1 MPIDVTDL
9 RPTIVPKSDQLN
21 AEQLLGGPMTITVT
35 SVQVSSSPEQPV
47 VVHYEGEEGRPF
59 KPCKTMRK
67 LLVFAWGPDGNEWAG
82 KSMTVY
88 NDPAVKFGGDEVGG
102 IRISHLSHIAKSIE
116 VSLTSTRGKKAL
128 YRVALLELEDAK
140 FLTSIRA
147 ATTQAD
153 LKEVFGRAWKAVR
166 SDVRRASLK
175 QAYDQRFSELA
186 KPVIDPDD
194 VPDVG
199 ADAPPFD
206 EAPKTFAE
214 VAAAINKAKT
224 PEAFDLARSLI
235 AQVADEQQRA
245 ELNAKA
251 TRRYSEIAGGE

>member
-140 FLTSIRA
+140 FLTSIRTA
-147 ATTQAD
+147 ESLD
-153 LKEVFGRAWKAVR
+153 ELKGIFKRAWR
-166 SDVRRASLK
+166 SIESDMRRAPLK
-175 QAYDQRFSELA
+175 QAYDKRMAELSR
-186 KPVIDPDD
+186 PVIDPDD
-194 VPDVG
+194 NPATG
-199 ADAPPFD
+199 ADEPPMGR
-206 EAPKTFAE
+206 TFAE
-214 VAAAINKAKT
+214 VAAAISKAKT
-224 PEAFDLARSLI
+224 PEAFDTARSMI
-235 AQVADEQQRA
+235 ADVADEVQRA
-245 ELNAKA
+245 ELNASA
-251 TRRYSEIAGGE
+251 TKRYAEVFGE